1 MCLTCNPAFTEALR
15 RFFSVPPTDSEIR
28 RRSNGQRHRLR
39 GGWPGQCH
47 RRSRVASGHGRPTQ
61 EKLAAS
67 DENFQE
73 GLFWEQSPFAS
84 APISASVLCPLSRR
98 SQSKRPTRCD
108 WRTKTGSIVPGKLA
122 NFTVL
127 ADNPLAVDPS
137 KIKDIA
143 VVATVQEG
151 RVLPV
156 N

>member
-1 MCLTCNPAFTEALR
+1 M
-15 RFFSVPPTDSEIR
+15 
-28 RRSNGQRHRLR
+28 
-39 GGWPGQCH
+39 
-47 RRSRVASGHGRPTQ
+47 
-61 EKLAAS
+61 
-67 DENFQE
+67 
-73 GLFWEQSPFAS
+73 
-84 APISASVLCPLSRR
+84 
-98 SQSKRPTRCD
+98 
-108 WRTKTGSIVPGKLA
+108 PGKLA